1 MSEMHGMGGE
11 TSVSTVIILGCDDD
25 RAGFAIARVGT
36 GGLGT
41 LLLGLWLD
49 SPLGGFFASEIDRLS
64 IINAMLAVVVFPA
77 GFWLMCVDPLI
88 VPTDH
93 RSGCGAGG
101 ALAAFSVWLTIY
113 PEVALGPYAIIPAKD
128 RGCFSGTGS
137 QPSLFA
143 DLPKV
148 SCGWDPPFG
157 P

>member
-1 MSEMHGMGGE
+1 MRDGTRRVLQTSEMHGMGGE

-25 RAGFAIARVGT
+25 RVGFAIARAGT
-36 GGLGT
+36 GFLDT

-49 SPLGGFFASEIDRLS
+49 SPLGG
-64 IINAMLAVVVFPA
+64 
-77 GFWLMCVDPLI
+77 
-88 VPTDH
+88 
-93 RSGCGAGG
+93 
-101 ALAAFSVWLTIY
+101 